1 VFDPN
6 CEEIMTVTSSR
17 DLVESPASRARAGSP
32 HRRGSRPRRLLRAA
46 TPLAW
51 IGPAIILIVIVVLLP
66 VVVMIQS
73 ALQQISPDGFVLGWA
88 GVKNFVTLFQEAA
101 LSGVLLRT
109 VIWTVGVVAVTM
121 VISLGLAQLFNA
133 HFPGRR
139 VARWALIVPWASSVM
154 MTALIFRWALDANN
168 GVINV
173 ILHDVGLL
181 KSFNSNEADWLG
193 RPVSALVWMM
203 VVAVFVSLP
212 FSTYALLSGLQSIPG
227 EVYEAARI
235 DGASRWNLYTG
246 ITLPMIRPAI
256 LVATLINV
264 INVFNS
270 FPIIWEMTGG
280 GPGYS
285 TSTSTVF
292 MFTLKQ
298 SFIGESAAMSVINFA
313 MVIVIVLIYLR
324 ATHWKEQVD

>member
-1 VFDPN
+1 
-6 CEEIMTVTSSR
+6 MTVSSSR
-17 DLVESPASRARAGSP
+17 GLAEVPTSRAGSGSP
-32 HRRGSRPRRLLRAA
+32 QFRGSRWRRLLRAL

-51 IGPAIILIVIVVLLP
+51 IGPAILLIVIVVLLP
-66 VVVMIQS
+66 VVVMVQS
-73 ALQQISPDGFVLGWA
+73 SLQQISPDGFVLGWA
-88 GVKNFVTLFQEAA
+88 GIKNFLTLFQESA
-101 LSGVLLRT
+101 LPGVLLRT

-173 ILHDVGLL
+173 LLHDVGLL
-181 KSFNSNEADWLG
+181 KSFNSNQADWLG
-193 RPVSALVWMM
+193 RPVTALIWMM

-235 DGASRWNLYTG
+235 DGASHWKLYRG

>member
-1 VFDPN
+1 
-6 CEEIMTVTSSR
+6 MTVTSSR
-17 DLVESPASRARAGSP
+17 GLAEAPASRTGGGSP

-51 IGPAIILIVIVVLLP
+51 IGPAIILIVVVVLLP

-73 ALQQISPDGFVLGWA
+73 SLQQISPDGFVLGWA
-88 GVKNFVTLFQEAA
+88 GFKNFLTLFQEAA

-173 ILHDVGLL
+173 ILHDAGLL

-246 ITLPMIRPAI
+246 ITLPLIRPAI

>member
-1 VFDPN
+1 
-6 CEEIMTVTSSR
+6 MTSS
-17 DLVESPASRARAGSP
+17 LSPTAAPPTPGRSRRYS
-32 HRRGSRPRRLLRAA
+32 RGFLRRAA
-46 TPLAW
+46 PLVW

-73 ALQQISPDGFVLGWA
+73 SLQKISPDGFVLGSA
-88 GVKNFVTLFQEAA
+88 GISNFVTLFGESA

-133 HFPGRR
+133 RFPGRR

-168 GVINV
+168 GVVNIA
-173 ILHDVGLL
+173 LHDVGLL
-181 KSFNSNEADWLG
+181 KSFNSNQADWLG
-193 RPVSALVWMM
+193 QPIPALVWMM

-212 FSTYALLSGLQSIPG
+212 FSTYALLSGLQSIPD

-235 DGASRWNLYTG
+235 DGASSWKLYTG
-246 ITLPMIRPAI
+246 ITLPMIRPSI

-270 FPIIWEMTGG
+270 FPIIWEMTRG

-285 TSTSTVF
+285 TSTTTTF

-298 SFIGESAAMSVINFA
+298 SFIGESAALSIVNFA
-313 MVIVIVLIYLR
+313 LVIVIVLIYLR

>member
-1 VFDPN
+1 
-6 CEEIMTVTSSR
+6 
-17 DLVESPASRARAGSP
+17 L
-32 HRRGSRPRRLLRAA
+32 

-51 IGPAIILIVIVVLLP
+51 IGPAILLIVIVVLLP
-66 VVVMIQS
+66 VVVMVQS
-73 ALQQISPDGFVLGWA
+73 SLQQISPDGFVLGWA
-88 GVKNFVTLFQEAA
+88 GIKNFLTLFQESA
-101 LSGVLLRT
+101 LPGVLLRT

-173 ILHDVGLL
+173 LLHDVGLL
-181 KSFNSNEADWLG
+181 KSFNSNQADWLG
-193 RPVSALVWMM
+193 RPVTALIWMM

-235 DGASRWNLYTG
+235 DGASHWKLYRG

>member
-1 VFDPN
+1 
-6 CEEIMTVTSSR
+6 MTSSLSR
-17 DLVESPASRARAGSP
+17 TAAPAVPGRSRKPVRS
-32 HRRGSRPRRLLRAA
+32 PRRFLRRAA
-46 TPLAW
+46 PLAW

-73 ALQQISPDGFVLGWA
+73 SLQKISPDGFVLGSA
-88 GVKNFVTLFQEAA
+88 GISNFVTLFGESA

-133 HFPGRR
+133 RFPGRR

-168 GVINV
+168 GIVNV

-181 KSFNSNEADWLG
+181 KSFNSNQADWLG
-193 RPVSALVWMM
+193 QPIPALVWMM

-212 FSTYALLSGLQSIPG
+212 FSTYALLSGLQSIPD

-235 DGASRWNLYTG
+235 DGASSWKLYTG

-270 FPIIWEMTGG
+270 FPIIWEMTRG

-285 TSTSTVF
+285 TSTSTTF

-298 SFIGESAAMSVINFA
+298 SFIGESAALSIINFA
-313 MVIVIVLIYLR
+313 LVIVIVLVYLR

>member
-1 VFDPN
+1 
-6 CEEIMTVTSSR
+6 MTLSS
-17 DLVESPASRARAGSP
+17 SPAVAPPPLSLAQGGSP
-32 HRRGSRPRRLLRAA
+32 RSRKSWSKRLLRAA
-46 TPLAW
+46 VPLAW

-73 ALQQISPDGFVLGWA
+73 SLQQISPDGFVLGWA
-88 GVKNFVTLFQEAA
+88 GVKNFLALFQESA
-101 LSGVLLRT
+101 LPGVLLRT

-133 HFPGRR
+133 RFPGRR

-154 MTALIFRWALDANN
+154 MTALIFRWALDPNN

-173 ILHDVGLL
+173 ILHNLGLL
-181 KSFNSNEADWLG
+181 KSFNSDQADWLG

-235 DGASRWNLYTG
+235 DGASRWNLYKG
-246 ITLPMIRPAI
+246 ITLPLIRPAI

-270 FPIIWEMTGG
+270 FPIIWEMTAG
-280 GPGYS
+280 GPGYA
-285 TSTSTVF
+285 TSTSTTF

-298 SFIGESAAMSVINFA
+298 SYIGESAALSIINFA

>member
-1 VFDPN
+1 
-6 CEEIMTVTSSR
+6 MTSS
-17 DLVESPASRARAGSP
+17 LSSAASPPAIGRPPRSRKS
-32 HRRGSRPRRLLRAA
+32 SRRLVRFL

-51 IGPAIILIVIVVLLP
+51 VGPAIVLIVIVVLLP

-73 ALQQISPDGFVLGWA
+73 SLQKISPDGFVLGAA
-88 GVKNFVTLFQEAA
+88 GVANFVALFAESA
-101 LSGVLLRT
+101 LPGVLLRT

-133 HFPGRR
+133 RFPGRR

-168 GVINV
+168 GVVNV
-173 ILHDVGLL
+173 ILHDLGLL
-181 KSFNSNEADWLG
+181 KAYNTDQADWLG
-193 RPVSALVWMM
+193 NPVPALIWMM

-212 FSTYALLSGLQSIPG
+212 FSTYALLSGLQSIPE

-235 DGASRWNLYTG
+235 DGASHWKLYTG
-246 ITLPMIRPAI
+246 VTLPLIRPAI

-285 TSTSTVF
+285 TSTSTTF
-292 MFTLKQ
+292 MFTLKE
-298 SFIGESAAMSVINFA
+298 SYIGESAAMSVINFA

>member
-1 VFDPN
+1 
-6 CEEIMTVTSSR
+6 MTST
-17 DLVESPASRARAGSP
+17 LSPIATPTTRERP
-32 HRRGSRPRRLLRAA
+32 VPPRRRRHGLARRLA
-46 TPLAW
+46 PLAW
-51 IGPAIILIVIVVLLP
+51 IGPAIILIVVVVLLP

-73 ALQQISPDGFVLGWA
+73 SLQKISPDGFVLGSA
-88 GVKNFVTLFQEAA
+88 GITNFVTLFGEAA

-133 HFPGRR
+133 RFPGRR

-154 MTALIFRWALDANN
+154 MTALIFRWALDSNN

-173 ILHDVGLL
+173 ILHDAGLL
-181 KSFNSNEADWLG
+181 KAFNSDQADWLG
-193 RPVSALVWMM
+193 RPVAALIWMM
-203 VVAVFVSLP
+203 AVAVFVSLP
-212 FSTYALLSGLQSIPG
+212 FSTYALLSGLQSIPE

-235 DGASRWNLYTG
+235 DGASHWKLYTG
-246 ITLPMIRPAI
+246 VTLPMIRPAI

-280 GPGYS
+280 GPGYA
-285 TSTSTVF
+285 TSTSTTF
-292 MFTLKQ
+292 MFTLKE
-298 SFIGESAAMSVINFA
+298 SYIGESAAMSVINFA
-313 MVIVIVLIYLR
+313 LVIIIVLVYLR
-324 ATHWKEQVD
+324 ATHWKEQVN

>member
-1 VFDPN
+1 
-6 CEEIMTVTSSR
+6 MTVSSSR
-17 DLVESPASRARAGSP
+17 GLAGVPTSRARGGSP
-32 HRRGSRPRRLLRAA
+32 QFRGSRWRRLLRAL

-51 IGPAIILIVIVVLLP
+51 IGPAILLIVIVVLLP
-66 VVVMIQS
+66 VVVMVQS
-73 ALQQISPDGFVLGWA
+73 SLQQISPDGFVLGWA
-88 GVKNFVTLFQEAA
+88 GIKNFLTLFQESA
-101 LSGVLLRT
+101 LPGVLLRT

-139 VARWALIVPWASSVM
+139 IARWALIVPWASSVM

-173 ILHDVGLL
+173 LLHDVGLL
-181 KSFNSNEADWLG
+181 KSFNSNQADWLG
-193 RPVSALVWMM
+193 RPVTALIWMM

-235 DGASRWNLYTG
+235 DGASHWKLYRG

>member
-1 VFDPN
+1 
-6 CEEIMTVTSSR
+6 MTSSLSLR
-17 DLVESPASRARAGSP
+17 RSRRHFA
-32 HRRGSRPRRLLRAA
+32 RRLA
-46 TPLAW
+46 PLAW
-51 IGPAIILIVIVVLLP
+51 IGPAIILITVVVLLP

-73 ALQQISPDGFVLGWA
+73 SLQKISPDGFVLGSA
-88 GVKNFVTLFQEAA
+88 GISNFVTLFGETA

-109 VIWTVGVVAVTM
+109 VIWTVGVVAATM

-133 HFPGRR
+133 RFPGRR

-154 MTALIFRWALDANN
+154 MTALIFRWALDSNN
-168 GVINV
+168 GVVNV
-173 ILHDVGLL
+173 ILHNVGLL
-181 KSFNSNEADWLG
+181 KAFNTNEADWLG
-193 RPVSALVWMM
+193 RPVTALIWMM

-212 FSTYALLSGLQSIPG
+212 FSTYAILSGLQSIPE

-235 DGASRWNLYTG
+235 DGASHWKLYRG
-246 ITLPMIRPAI
+246 ITVPMIRPAI

-285 TSTSTVF
+285 TSTSTTF
-292 MFTLKQ
+292 MFTLKE

-313 MVIVIVLIYLR
+313 LVIIIVLVYLR
-324 ATHWKEQVD
+324 VTHWKEQVD

>member
-1 VFDPN
+1 VP
-6 CEEIMTVTSSR
+6 S
-17 DLVESPASRARAGSP
+17 SRARGGSP
-32 HRRGSRPRRLLRAA
+32 QFRGSRWRRLLRAL

-51 IGPAIILIVIVVLLP
+51 IGPAILLIVIVVLLP
-66 VVVMIQS
+66 VVVMVQS
-73 ALQQISPDGFVLGWA
+73 SLQQISPDGFVLGWA
-88 GVKNFVTLFQEAA
+88 GIKNFLTLFQESA
-101 LSGVLLRT
+101 LPGVLLRT
-109 VIWTVGVVAVTM
+109 VVWTVGVVAITM

-173 ILHDVGLL
+173 LLHDVGLL
-181 KSFNSNEADWLG
+181 TFNSNQADWLG
-193 RPVSALVWMM
+193 RPVSALIWMM

-235 DGASRWNLYTG
+235 DGASAWKLYRG

-280 GPGYS
+280 GPGYA

>member
-1 VFDPN
+1 
-6 CEEIMTVTSSR
+6 MTSS
-17 DLVESPASRARAGSP
+17 LLPTAAPPASGHSR
-32 HRRGSRPRRLLRAA
+32 RRGRPSRRFIRRAA
-46 TPLAW
+46 PLAW

-73 ALQQISPDGFVLGWA
+73 SLQKISPDGFVLGSA
-88 GVKNFVTLFQEAA
+88 GINNFITLFGESA

-133 HFPGRR
+133 RFPGRR

-154 MTALIFRWALDANN
+154 MTALIFRWALDPNN
-168 GVINV
+168 GVVNV
-173 ILHDVGLL
+173 VLHDVGLL
-181 KSFNSNEADWLG
+181 KAFNSNEADWLG
-193 RPVSALVWMM
+193 RPVSALAWMM

-212 FSTYALLSGLQSIPG
+212 FSTYALLSGLQSIPE

-235 DGASRWNLYTG
+235 DGASYWKLYTG

-270 FPIIWEMTGG
+270 FPIIWEMTRG

-285 TSTSTVF
+285 TSTSTTF

-298 SFIGESAAMSVINFA
+298 SYIGESAALSVINFA
-313 MVIVIVLIYLR
+313 MVIVIVLVYLR